1 MWTTGPRR
9 HVADLY
15 VDHRTHVGHRTTKAC
30 DRPRCG
36 PQDQHMATEHTYMW
50 NTPTGLLHTNT
61 EQDQPCGPLY
71 KDRWTTIYQHTEQDQ
86 VMWTTSQQWHVMWT
100 ATKQHWT
107 RPGHVDHLTT
117 GTSNVDCNKTWTC
130 GLPYKDM
137 WTTLQLGQVMWT
149 ATRPGHVDFLTRT
162 CGPLYPNWRRHQTD
176 INHRTSTCIPTWCV
190 IHICLWT
197 II

>member
-9 HVADLY
+9 HVTDLY

-71 KDRWTTIYQHTEQDQ
+71 KDRWTNTLNKTRSCEPPHNSDMLCGLLQNNTEQDQ
-86 VMWTTSQQWHVMWT
+86 
-100 ATKQHWT
+100 
-107 RPGHVDHLTT
+107 
-117 GTSNVDCNKTWTC
+117 
-130 GLPYKDM
+130 DM

-162 CGPLYPNWRRHQTD
+162 CGPLYPN
-176 INHRTSTCIPTWCV
+176 
-190 IHICLWT
+190 
-197 II
+197 